1 MSASYKKLWKILID
15 RDMNKDDLIRQAKIT
30 SNIVAKL
37 GKGEDVSRESLRK
50 ICIALDC
57 EIGDIMKLN
66 VSAGE
71 GEKMIIRN
79 EKKEDYRIVDEMI
92 KKAFWNL
99 YVPGCTEHYFV
110 HQVRKSR
117 DYIPELDFVLEEDG
131 KIIGQNVFVKSST
144 PQDNWRKH

>member
-1 MSASYKKLWKILID
+1 
-15 RDMNKDDLIRQAKIT
+15 
-30 SNIVAKL
+30 
-37 GKGEDVSRESLRK
+37 
-50 ICIALDC
+50 
-57 EIGDIMKLN
+57 
-66 VSAGE
+66 
-71 GEKMIIRN
+71 
-79 EKKEDYRIVDEMI
+79 MI

-131 KIIGQNVFVKSST
+131 KIIGQNVFVKSSN

>member
-1 MSASYKKLWKILID
+1 MVKKL
-15 RDMNKDDLIRQAKIT
+15 
-30 SNIVAKL
+30 
-37 GKGEDVSRESLRK
+37 
-50 ICIALDC
+50 
-57 EIGDIMKLN
+57 
-66 VSAGE
+66 
-71 GEKMIIRN
+71 MIIRN
-79 EKKEDYRIVDEMI
+79 EKKEDYRTVEEMI

-131 KIIGQNVFVKSST
+131 KIIGQNVFVKSSN

>member
-1 MSASYKKLWKILID
+1 
-15 RDMNKDDLIRQAKIT
+15 
-30 SNIVAKL
+30 
-37 GKGEDVSRESLRK
+37 
-50 ICIALDC
+50 
-57 EIGDIMKLN
+57 
-66 VSAGE
+66 
-71 GEKMIIRN
+71 MIIRN
-79 EKKEDYRIVDEMI
+79 EKKEDYRTVEEMI

-131 KIIGQNVFVKSST
+131 KIIGQNVFVKSSN